1 MAANKGT
8 VSVSASV
15 MPDDVKAG
23 VSGTTIYDLNDMA
36 GDVCNWVYFSND
48 IDTSSEV
55 IIPADV
61 GYVGN
66 GVTGNTT
73 PTRTAAADCVE
84 FLVLKHSGFQAD
96 GTTVS
101 TANLAFNF
109 THGTAAA
116 DAVGNLYL
124 EPGDVWWGRFIGSG
138 DSADFTAISLGSGD
152 IKLLVYAVLDDV

>member
-8 VSVSASV
+8 VSVTASI
-15 MPDDVKAG
+15 MPDDVKAA
-23 VSGTTIYDLNDMA
+23 VSGTAIYDLNDMA
-36 GDVCNWVYFSND
+36 GDACNWIYFAND

-73 PTRTAAADCVE
+73 PTRTHANDCVE
-84 FLVLKHSGFQAD
+84 FLVLKHSGYQAD
-96 GTTVS
+96 GTTTS

-109 THGTAAA
+109 THGVAAA

-124 EPGDVWWGRFIGSG
+124 EPGDVWWGRFVHS
-138 DSADFTAISLGSGD
+138 DVDDISVEAAGNT
-152 IKLLVYAVLDDV
+152 IKLLVYAVLDDGGV

>member
-8 VSVSASV
+8 VSISASLG
-15 MPDDVKAG
+15 PDEAKMTVG
-23 VSGTTIYDLNDMA
+23 GSITYDLNDMA
-36 GDVCNWVYFSND
+36 GDACNWVYFAND

-73 PTRTAAADCVE
+73 PTRTHANDCVE
-84 FLVLKHSGFQAD
+84 FLVIKHSGYQAD

-109 THGTAAA
+109 THGVAAA
-116 DAVGNLYL
+116 DAVGNAYL
-124 EPGDVWWGRFIGSG
+124 EPGDIWWGRFIGSG

>member
-1 MAANKGT
+1 MAANRAT

-15 MPDDVKAG
+15 GPDEMKASVG
-23 VSGTTIYDLNDMA
+23 GTIVYDLNDMA
-36 GDVCNWVYFSND
+36 GDACNWIYFAND

-61 GYVGN
+61 GFSNN
-66 GVTGNTT
+66 GITANSS
-73 PTRTAAADCVE
+73 PNRTASSDCVE
-84 FLVLKHSGFQAD
+84 FLVLKHSGFQSD
-96 GTTVS
+96 GSTVS

-109 THGTAAA
+109 THGVAAA

-152 IKLLVYAVLDDV
+152 IKLLIYAVLDDV

>member
-1 MAANKGT
+1 MAANKAT
-8 VSVSASV
+8 VNVSASV
-15 MPDDVKAG
+15 LPDDMKASVG
-23 VSGTTIYDLNDMA
+23 GTIVYDLNDMA
-36 GDVCNWVYFSND
+36 GDACNWIYFAND

-73 PTRTAAADCVE
+73 PTRTASADCVE
-84 FLVLKHSGFQAD
+84 FLVLKHSGYQAD
-96 GTTVS
+96 GTTTS

-109 THGTAAA
+109 THGVAAA
-116 DAVGNLYL
+116 DAVGNAYL
-124 EPGDVWWGRFIGSG
+124 EPGDIWWGRFIGSG